1 MFQRNSDLNRPL
13 LQKHLD
19 TMEELVHDMYK
30 AADQDQSSLEKEEP
44 ALAKLRMLPRVEEQ
58 TAKQSLQDSFIDA
71 GGLGAIREWLRL
83 LPDNSLPNLTI
94 RTSLLQILRK
104 LTPSI
109 TLESLK
115 ESKVGFAV
123 RDILFHEEEIP
134 INKRVANEISEMWL
148 RSIFGRDVGHSAAKA
163 TEEDMRLLHQ
173 QRKEDSKYA
182 PQEDEADEDMD
193 EGKKRRR
200 SAIASL
206 MKHNAIA
213 ARDSASTF
221 RIQPATRVR
230 RIEPQAAPGGSA
242 GERISRAVA
251 VAGQRKSAR
260 GAMTKVSVEGRG
272 LQ

>member
-1 MFQRNSDLNRPL
+1 
-13 LQKHLD
+13 
-19 TMEELVHDMYK
+19 MEELVHDMYK
-30 AADQDQSSLEKEEP
+30 AADQDQSSLEKDEP
-44 ALAKLRMLPRVEEQ
+44 ALAKLRLLPRVEEQ

-83 LPDNSLPNLTI
+83 LPDNSLPNLTV

-134 INKRVANEISEMWL
+134 TNKRVANEISEMWL

-163 TEEDMRLLHQ
+163 TEEDMRLLQQ
-173 QRKEDSKYA
+173 QRKEDSKFVA
-182 PQEDEADEDMD
+182 PEDEADEDMD
-193 EGKKRRR
+193 ENKKRRR

-206 MKHNAIA
+206 MKHNALA
-213 ARDSASTF
+213 ARDNASTF
-221 RIQPATRVR
+221 RLQPATRVR
-230 RIEPQAAPGGSA
+230 RIEAQTAPGGSS

>member
-1 MFQRNSDLNRPL
+1 VFHEYIV
-13 LQKHLD
+13 HLFVSERIHPSH

-30 AADQDQSSLEKEEP
+30 AADQDQTSLEKDEP

-115 ESKVGFAV
+115 ESKVGFSV

-134 INKRVANEISEMWL
+134 TNKRVANEISEMWL

-173 QRKEDSKYA
+173 RRREDSKHV
-182 PQEDEADEDMD
+182 PEEEDEDMD
-193 EGKKRRR
+193 EGNKRRR

-206 MKHNAIA
+206 MKHNAMA
-213 ARDSASTF
+213 ARDNASTF
-221 RIQPATRVR
+221 RLQPTTRVR
-230 RIEPQAAPGGSA
+230 RVEPISAPGGSA

-260 GAMTKVSVEGRG
+260 GAMAKVSVEGRG